1 MKTKK
6 ILTVV
11 IAILAFAVT
20 NSYSQNL
27 PSYVPTNGI
36 GGYWGFNS
44 NSNDESSNGNNGT
57 IINGASLCDGRSGV
71 LNNAFD
77 FDGINGQINVNHSS
91 SISPLNY
98 LTISAWIFPRV
109 YEDNKH
115 CVSKGSHL
123 NLDYR
128 SYSIIGP
135 QSNGKWMFT
144 INAGGS
150 ETHLES
156 NINATLNQWSLIT
169 VVYDGNQMYLYI
181 ILIMKE

>member
-44 NSNDESSNGNNGT
+44 NANDESSNGNNGT

-77 FDGINGQINVNHSS
+77 FDGINGQINVNHSR

-144 INAGGS
+144 LNGGGS
-150 ETHLES
+150 
-156 NINATLNQWSLIT
+156 
-169 VVYDGNQMYLYI
+169 
-181 ILIMKE
+181 